1 MSVGLKARVT
11 HAEAVVLDALQH
23 PAGILKFVEAER
35 LAFIDGAL
43 SPAGSPVPMMLVD
56 EDYLAQAFLSGQEK
70 RRNRYGFALGGRW
83 IYHQEVCKRC
93 QTADYP
99 IVKPHEVCSGC
110 FVDYVRE
117 LRHHEDARDE
127 AFRRVDL
134 APGLHVQSQGFELAP
149 QDAVFD
155 PLLELKRRKPV
166 GYGGNRSGRAA
177 QAAPG
182 RNTHG
187 TPLNATRSPCST
199 GLLRAS
205 TRRFGGGT
213 MG

>member
-1 MSVGLKARVT
+1 MSVGLKARVA

-70 RRNRYGFALGGRW
+70 RRNKYGFALGGRW
-83 IYHQEVCKRC
+83 IYHREVCKRC
-93 QTADYP
+93 QKADYP

-110 FVDYVRE
+110 FVHYVGE
-117 LRHHEDARDE
+117 LRHSVNE
-127 AFRRVDL
+127 AFQRIDL
-134 APGLHVQSQGFELAP
+134 VPALHVHSQGFEQAP
-149 QDAVFD
+149 QEVIFD
-155 PLLELKRRKPV
+155 PLRELKRRKPV

-177 QAAPG
+177 QTAPV
-182 RNTHG
+182 RNIHSA
-187 TPLNATRSPCST
+187 PLNATRSPCST

-205 TRRFGGGT
+205 TRRFGGGI